1 MRDARVGDRDVPE
14 GAYIG
19 FLDGGLVAVEDG
31 ICDAALVLAR
41 KIVGDGADYLTL
53 LKGEG
58 LVEADFQTIIDEIR
72 DLDDDL
78 EVEERDGGQPLY
90 PLEMVAE

>member
-1 MRDARVGDRDVPE
+1 M
-14 GAYIG
+14 
-19 FLDGGLVAVEDG
+19 AVEDG
-31 ICDAALVLAR
+31 ICNAALALAR

-58 LVEADFQTIIDEIR
+58 LVEADLQTIIDEIR

-78 EVEERDGGQPLY
+78 EVEVRDGGQPLY
-90 PLEMVAE
+90 PLQMVAE